1 MSRIRISVATALFAL
16 AAPLVAQA
24 QSLNEDLR
32 QLLATNPRI
41 LAAQRNFDA
50 AKHGEERAFGAFL
63 PSVDLSANTGYDRV
77 DSPSNRNQGRSPR
90 TLNSDG
96 VTLSVTQNIFD
107 GFRRSSNY
115 GGAKIQT
122 SIQDNTLEATRQ
134 AVMFEGITAY
144 LDVLRHTQLLDLAM
158 RNERTIQQQLNLES
172 ERVQRGGGMAVD
184 ELFARSRL
192 QLGRERRVAF
202 EGLLNDSLTRYQ
214 QIFGKRAVP
223 ELMIDPLPPG
233 QLLPATLDDA
243 VRIAESTNPSR
254 AASALQID
262 LADRRRTAAASDF
275 FPRVDLVARNAR
287 ERNID
292 GTEGERREFTAF
304 VRLTWELFSG
314 FQTRASVAEA
324 AQLYGAAQDSHG
336 FTSRKIVEEVRL
348 AWNEMS
354 VARERVRLLENA
366 VNIASEVFDARDRLR
381 RAGRETAINVLDAE
395 NEVYNARINYAQAAY
410 DGRRAIYR
418 LLQAMGLITPA
429 NFGI

>member
-1 MSRIRISVATALFAL
+1 
-16 AAPLVAQA
+16 
-24 QSLNEDLR
+24 
-32 QLLATNPRI
+32 
-41 LAAQRNFDA
+41 
-50 AKHGEERAFGAFL
+50 
-63 PSVDLSANTGYDRV
+63 
-77 DSPSNRNQGRSPR
+77 
-90 TLNSDG
+90 
-96 VTLSVTQNIFD
+96 
-107 GFRRSSNY
+107 
-115 GGAKIQT
+115 
-122 SIQDNTLEATRQ
+122 
-134 AVMFEGITAY
+134 
-144 LDVLRHTQLLDLAM
+144 
-158 RNERTIQQQLNLES
+158 
-172 ERVQRGGGMAVD
+172 MAVD
-184 ELFARSRL
+184 ALFARSRL

-202 EGLLNDSLTRYQ
+202 EGQLNDSLTRYHQ
-214 QIFGKRAVP
+214 VFGKRAVP

-243 VRIAESTNPSR
+243 IRIAESNNPSR
-254 AASALQID
+254 VASGLQVD
-262 LADRRRTAAASDF
+262 LADRRRTTAAADYY
-275 FPRVDLVARNAR
+275 PRVDLVARNSR

-324 AQLYGAAQDSHG
+324 AQLFGAAQNTHG
-336 FTSRKIVEEVRL
+336 FTSRKIVEEVSL

-418 LLQAMGLITPA
+418 LLQAMGQITPA

>member
-1 MSRIRISVATALFAL
+1 MIRHIQKAAGLALVLAL
-16 AAPLVAQA
+16 PFGAHA

-32 QLLATNPRI
+32 QLLQTNPRI
-41 LAAQRNFDA
+41 LAAQRTFDA
-50 AKHGEERAFGAFL
+50 AKDSEQRAWGAFL
-63 PSVDLSANTGYDRV
+63 PTIDLSTNTGYDRV
-77 DSPSNRNQGRSPR
+77 DSPSRRNQGLRTQ

-96 VTLSVTQNIFD
+96 VTLSITQNVFD
-107 GFRRSSNY
+107 GFRRTSNY
-115 GGAKIQT
+115 GGAKVQS
-122 SIQDNTLEATRQ
+122 SIQDSTLEATRQ
-134 AVMFEGITAY
+134 TVMFEGITAY
-144 LDVLRHTQLLDLAM
+144 LDVLRHTQLLDLA
-158 RNERTIQQQLNLES
+158 RKNERTIQQQLNLES

-184 ELFARSRL
+184 ALFARSRL
-192 QLGRERRVAF
+192 QLGRERAVAF

-214 QIFGKRAVP
+214 QVFGKRAVP

-233 QLLPATLDDA
+233 QILPASLEDA
-243 VRIAESTNPSR
+243 IRIAESGNPTKI
-254 AASALQID
+254 ASGLQVD
-262 LADRRRTAAASDF
+262 LADKRRTTAASDYY
-275 FPRVDLVARNAR
+275 PRVDLVARNSK

-314 FQTRASVAEA
+314 FQTKASVSEA
-324 AQLYGAAQDSHG
+324 AQLYGAAQNTHS
-336 FTSRKIVEEVRL
+336 FTTRKIAEETRL

-418 LLQAMGLITPA
+418 LLHAMGLVTPA